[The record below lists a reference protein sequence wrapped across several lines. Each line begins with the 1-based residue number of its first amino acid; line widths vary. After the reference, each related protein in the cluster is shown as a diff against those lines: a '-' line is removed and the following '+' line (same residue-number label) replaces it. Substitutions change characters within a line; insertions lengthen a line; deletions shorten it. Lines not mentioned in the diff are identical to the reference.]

1 MKTAVFLLASCATA
15 LVPIRPATRAR
26 LALRPGDFAVLK
38 PPPSKADQFGMRW
51 GSKPIWLPFDAGAR
65 ICAAAALAR

>member
-1 MKTAVFLLASCATA
+1 MSCASLTWRIGGED
-15 LVPIRPATRAR
+15 VPCPTVAQL